1 MVVLVLLT
9 IAEEVEEVLLLGKSA
24 PSIDCLENYY
34 YYYFVL
40 SEDDVF

>member
-34 YYYFVL
+34 YYFVL
-40 SEDDVF
+40 SEEDVF